1 MNHERKHYPVYI
13 HIYFWIIIFNINYP
27 KSDWNTWII
36 IITLSSIMFQKRNR
50 QFLIYVKFTEVI
62 NFLKVWGQPVQVRD
76 VCVLVVLVSIY
87 QEKIHAKSGPKV
99 QRRHKWT
106 MLKLF
111 IIDTWISKDLF
122 FRNTWLNVS
131 KWRSIHSSKKQAIIK
146 KNQFLCYHNSRG
158 DGIGFLHWQIIFF
171 FNSYKSIQTKL
182 FFYGDLW

>member
-1 MNHERKHYPVYI
+1 M
-13 HIYFWIIIFNINYP
+13 
-27 KSDWNTWII
+27 
-36 IITLSSIMFQKRNR
+36 
-50 QFLIYVKFTEVI
+50 
-62 NFLKVWGQPVQVRD
+62 KVWGQPVQVRD

-171 FNSYKSIQTKL
+171 LTRTSLYKRNY
-182 FFYGDLW
+182 FFTEIYDRKCRHVLSFLSHSEHIAQVNIWVLSCRSQCKIPADF

>member
-146 KNQFLCYHNSRG
+146 KKSVSLLPLFKRWWNRISSLTNY
-158 DGIGFLHWQIIFF
+158 LF